1 MLSKKKQAEHFHKG
15 ITCNHD
21 PLTNHKVTAFPN
33 SCNTKSPTPPTAVL
47 TAVMVALSSLL
58 WAAARS
64 FRCWLLLF
72 IAVLSSS
79 AVCLAVSQ
87 TAQNQKAKPNSSEF
101 SFCEN
106 NLDCLLV
113 VQQPFMVRE
122 WWFIAEGWSVQLSK
136 RLIDLCTPVRCYC
149 SSASDYISC
158 TQCVCLLSL
167 QPPSAHHG
175 TFASP
180 CSSDASICI
189 TPFPFAIYSESDFC
203 AHPEKTNRLLDLCQI
218 AHPMHRFASPLFH
231 HYYLFTIRFFS

>member
-1 MLSKKKQAEHFHKG
+1 MTTHKK
-15 ITCNHD
+15 
-21 PLTNHKVTAFPN
+21 TAFPN
-33 SCNTKSPTPPTAVL
+33 SCNTKSPTLPTAVL
-47 TAVMVALSSLL
+47 TAVWRLARRALLCCG
-58 WAAARS
+58 AARS

-136 RLIDLCTPVRCYC
+136 RLIDLCTPVHCYC

-158 TQCVCLLSL
+158 TQCVCLPSL

-175 TFASP
+175 MFASP

-189 TPFPFAIYSESDFC
+189 TPLPSI
-203 AHPEKTNRLLDLCQI
+203 HNQI
-218 AHPMHRFASPLFH
+218 FVPTLRKL
-231 HYYLFTIRFFS
+231 TDC